1 MKFIKLSDKMYETL
15 KWLCLIALP
24 ALAWGYSQLSD
35 VWALPYGTEIPET
48 INIVAF
54 VLGCLIGVSTINYN
68 AEKYNIEGA
77 GYDDGESIEDDGE
90 PAAEE
95 LLEDE
100 GLEFFEDEPEV
111 PEVPEE
117 ETAE

>member
-1 MKFIKLSDKMYETL
+1 MKFVRLSDNAYEVL

-24 ALAWGYSQLSD
+24 ACAWGYSQLAD
-35 VWALPYGTEIPET
+35 VWALPYGSEIPET
-48 INIVAF
+48 INVIAF

-77 GYDDGESIEDDGE
+77 GYDDGENLEDDGE
-90 PAAEE
+90 PTMEE

-100 GLEFFEDEPEV
+100 EMDFQEPAI
-111 PEVPEE
+111 PGPA
-117 ETAE
+117 ETTE